1 MSGDYSQHDL
11 LTSRDN
17 PSTSAAEPAA
27 DLSRSIWDEMR
38 KETTG
43 RNGTAERQR
52 GDRTRSGHYNVVTP
66 LAHPNF
72 HGAEIINLDVE
83 PAQHE
88 VQPGQTLQEIARQHL
103 GQSASDQDIRNHVR
117 EIERANGLTHGSRI
131 TPHEVLVLPGHTRDG
146 GYVTTRSAGWQDG
159 VAPERYTV
167 QRGET
172 IESIARQHLGSGA
185 SEEAVARHVQEIL
198 DVNFDGRQPQRIE
211 GRQILLPGRTADGQ
225 LVSDPDHVPAIRRT
239 VWSNGVERIEQ
250 QNGDGA
256 LAGVGFVRRPESDGA
271 YFEHH
276 WGPRPEDNYDLTR
289 TAQGRYMIASPPGS
303 AAVDRTDAN
312 DFRVNR
318 ARWDERQQRGE
329 LGREHGELYE
339 AIQRAHDASHI
350 DDDTQARLQR
360 DMSQFELRARR
371 EGLSPQEVARTYD
384 QIGRLLQHPDATRV
398 RLAGEIL
405 DQAAHPT
412 AINQGQHGTCGVA
425 SLESRIYTR
434 HPSEAARMVADVH
447 LAGRY
452 VTRNGS
458 TIEVPRTAL
467 IQTEEIAH
475 SPGNSNRSYASEIF
489 QVTAMNIEYQRNG
502 VRTENGALELIPAQ
516 YALYQQGF
524 QRMGA
529 NPPDVGDRIID
540 LRTNHPMTD
549 RNGVPLNN
557 IGLTDNQIID
567 ISRQIIG
574 REEGDLVLANVQRAS
589 YGYGYDRAER
599 VDSEQDLRQTL
610 TRLRQG
616 GHLPAQIIIHSGN
629 EPFFADS
636 GGGVAGGSGGWH
648 VVTVRDF
655 DERTGRV
662 SLDNQWGTEA
672 DHTSGNEMNVS
683 DLYLATLTPG
693 SPEIVQ
699 ELRRRQRQNPD
710 YLTEIDL
717 LRQQNMADGTG
728 HLSSQQY
735 AQQCADLLWRVR
747 DDWYNDRLS
756 WNQYAQVHIRMVG
769 VLNDLPESERW
780 RLLNPLPPD
789 QRQMIQRAQQIL
801 EEARNRAQIGGVASP
816 GSRPRH

>member
-11 LTSRDN
+11 LSASDNTSA
-17 PSTSAAEPAA
+17 SAAETAA
-27 DLSRSIWDEMR
+27 HLSRGIWDDMR
-38 KETTG
+38 KETTRRG
-43 RNGTAERQR
+43 RSSDQQQ
-52 GDRTRSGHYNVVTP
+52 GDRTRSRHDKVVTP

-72 HGAEIINLDVE
+72 QGAEVISLDVE
-83 PAQHE
+83 PEQHE
-88 VQPGQTLQEIARQHL
+88 VQPGQTLHEIARQHL
-103 GQSASDQDIRNHVR
+103 GQGASAQDIRNHVR
-117 EIERANGLTHGSRI
+117 EIERANGLTPGSRI
-131 TPHEVLVLPGHTRDG
+131 TPHAVLILPGHTRDG
-146 GYVTTRSAGWQDG
+146 GYVTTRSAGWQDDI
-159 VAPERYTV
+159 APERYTV
-167 QRGET
+167 QSGET

-185 SEEAVARHVQEIL
+185 SEEAVARHAQEIL
-198 DVNFDGRQPQRIE
+198 DVNFNGHQPQRIE

-225 LVSDPDHVPAIRRT
+225 LVTDPDHVPAIRRT

-250 QNGDGA
+250 QNSDGA
-256 LAGVGFVRRPESDGA
+256 LAGVGFVRRPDGDGA

-289 TAQGRYMIASPPGS
+289 TAQGRYLIASPPGS
-303 AAVDRTDAN
+303 AAIDRTEAN

-329 LGREHGELYE
+329 VGRERGELYE
-339 AIQRAHDASHI
+339 AIQRAHDATYM
-350 DDDTQARLQR
+350 DDETQARLQR

-371 EGLSPQEVARTYD
+371 EGLSPQEVARTYE
-384 QIGRLLQHPDATRV
+384 QVGRLLQHPDATGA

-412 AINQGQHGTCGVA
+412 DINQGQHGTCGVA

-434 HPSEAARMVADVH
+434 HPSEVARMVADVH
-447 LAGRY
+447 LNGRY
-452 VTRNGS
+452 VTRDGS
-458 TIEVPRTAL
+458 TIQVPHTAL

-475 SPGNSNRSYASEIF
+475 SHGNSNRSYASEIV
-489 QVTAMNIEYQRNG
+489 QVTAMNIEYQRHG
-502 VRTENGALELIPAQ
+502 VRTDNGAFELIPGQFAR
-516 YALYQQGF
+516 YQQGF

-540 LRTNHPMTD
+540 LRTNQPMTD
-549 RNGVPLNN
+549 SNGIPLNN
-557 IGLTDNQIID
+557 IGVTDNQIID

-574 REEGDLVLANVQRAS
+574 QEEGDTVLANAQRAS

-599 VDSEQDLRQTL
+599 IDSEQDLRQTL

-616 GHLPAQIIIHSGN
+616 GHLPAQMIIHSGN
-629 EPFFADS
+629 EPFFGDS

-662 SLDNQWGTEA
+662 SLDNQWGTDA
-672 DHTSGNEMNVS
+672 DHTKGNEMSVS
-683 DLYLATLTPG
+683 DLYLATLAPG
-693 SPEIVQ
+693 SPEIVR
-699 ELRRRQRQNPD
+699 ELRRRQQQNPD
-710 YLTEIDL
+710 YLTQIDL
-717 LRQQNMADGTG
+717 LRQQNMASGTG
-728 HLSSQQY
+728 HISSEQY
-735 AQQCADLLWRVR
+735 AQRCADLLWRVR

-769 VLNDLPESERW
+769 VLNDLPESEQR

-789 QRQMIQRAQQIL
+789 
-801 EEARNRAQIGGVASP
+801 
-816 GSRPRH
+816 